1 MSIHFILFTDISLK
15 LLLSLQI
22 HSVGTSITVF
32 ISFASSTPVATSTVD
47 FILGANASVTSTA
60 HFILVST
67 YNHRF
72 HVQSLFALQIILA
85 AAPIEDFISFGVSV
99 TNFISFST
107 CITYFTSVT
116 TYTGDLIS

>member
-32 ISFASSTPVATSTVD
+32 ICLFHPVATSTVD

-116 TYTGDLIS
+116 TYTGDLIL